1 MNRGLENT
9 ELGLNKKISKH
20 FSKCC
25 NRNNLEVIVLEDIQE
40 ADSVMKRLSTDEDE
54 IERFERE
61 FVIPMNKSVS
71 SSNLRDAQRQRRP
84 KRSQLRGLNKYYST
98 DAVGTSK
105 LGRMQKFYSSSDSVI
120 SEYDSGAYSRESTPD
135 FSMKSSL
142 TDASEPLVS
151 PRLVMMMDT
160 NKNMEHA
167 DNADNDTGEDSPRV
181 SIDIQ
186 IQDKVIH
193 NKKNNFERFANYPPR
208 DSWPVTKD
216 GLFSSTPKLPNTKPV
231 LYKSQSLLWTKTP
244 IILKRST
251 TSVGF
256 SRSMPVS
263 MATRTVR
270 CSVDCRS
277 QVTVNGLC
285 FH

>member
-1 MNRGLENT
+1 MNRGSENT

-120 SEYDSGAYSRESTPD
+120 SEYDSGAYSRDSTPD

-151 PRLVMMMDT
+151 PRLVMASNNDT
-160 NKNMEHA
+160 NEVNPSA
-167 DNADNDTGEDSPRV
+167 SIV
-181 SIDIQ
+181 STEIY
-186 IQDKVIH
+186 H
-193 NKKNNFERFANYPPR
+193 RKNNFDRFANFPPK
-208 DSWPVTKD
+208 DSQPVTKD
-216 GLFSSTPKLPNTKPV
+216 NLFSSTPKLQNKKPV
-231 LYKSQSLLWTKTP
+231 LSKSQSLLWTKTP

-277 QVTVNGLC
+277 QVTVNGMC